1 MKSSTTSTLFN
12 TPGFKGLWVAGA
24 LANTTLWLEMLAAGL
39 FTLHVTKSG
48 LAVAMVSAA
57 RSLPLLLTGAFI
69 GVLSDAMNRKRIV
82 VAGLLITSVNS
93 AVVCVLGLRGLL
105 SPWHLGA
112 AALVSGMVYA
122 TEMPARRRMIA
133 ECAGDA
139 AAPRAVSAD
148 SMTNYATRCI
158 GPIVG
163 GLAYQQLGLS
173 GAFAIS
179 AACSVAAFFGML
191 QIPYSQTT
199 GSPLRLRQ
207 SLSSLRDAVAY
218 ARSSKTLLIL
228 LSVTLFT
235 NLFGYSYGALLAPLG
250 VQALAVS
257 SLMVGV
263 LAAAEPA
270 GSLLC
275 GVLLAV
281 KTPGGLPL
289 LWLAGGA
296 TCLFITLIAVS
307 IVGRVHSPLL
317 PILGTLFVGGL
328 GSAVYNI
335 YQTTIVIAATPERL
349 RSRVMG
355 LVTVCI
361 GTWPLGTVIAG
372 LLSRTLGPL
381 TAIGVLGACGLAGI
395 ATTAATAI
403 RGKTTLNMRSYEAD

>member
-1 MKSSTTSTLFN
+1 MGRRSACEHHVVARNACCRAVYLARHEIRARGGN
-12 TPGFKGLWVAGA
+12 GFR
-24 LANTTLWLEMLAAGL
+24 
-39 FTLHVTKSG
+39 
-48 LAVAMVSAA
+48 SAQPPA
-57 RSLPLLLTGAFI
+57 FADWRIHRRSVRCDESKA
-69 GVLSDAMNRKRIV
+69 DV
-82 VAGLLITSVNS
+82 VAGLVITSISS
-93 AVVCVLGLRGLL
+93 AVICVLSLRGLL

-179 AACSVAAFFGML
+179 VACSVAAFFGML
-191 QIPYSQTT
+191 RIPYSQTM

-207 SLSSLRDAVAY
+207 SLSSVRNAVAY

-228 LSVTLFT
+228 LGVTLFT

-250 VQALAVS
+250 VQVLAVS

-289 LWLAGGA
+289 VWLAGGA
-296 TCLFITLIAVS
+296 TGLFITLIAVS
-307 IVGRVHSPLL
+307 IVGRVHSPLV

-381 TAIGVLGACGLAGI
+381 TAIGVLGACGLVGI